1 MRQPQRKKQST
12 SVNENKTPTVNQVL
26 APSLFNGMLQG
37 LSLGTG
43 SALGHQMVY
52 QSLAPK
58 TSATNDISGD
68 CNKLYSHYEMICTN
82 NSIGIEDENFR
93 TKCANILDK
102 LMQTC
107 ITSNNPKD

>member
-1 MRQPQRKKQST
+1 MRQPIKKKQPPP
-12 SVNENKTPTVNQVL
+12 VNEKKNPTVSQVL

-58 TSATNDISGD
+58 TSANDTSVD
-68 CNKLYSHYEMICTN
+68 CSKLYSHYEMICTN
-82 NSIGIEDENFR
+82 NSIGLEDDIMR

-102 LMQTC
+102 LIQTC
-107 ITSNNPKD
+107 LTSNNVKD